1 MLSTIRTNIPFFLF
15 NTVMHRNN
23 LRENLAN
30 TFRKASQSWKN
41 IAEVASTRFEIDPF
55 DVACLIAMAQK
66 QAIIFRMF
74 NFPEPS
80 MVSRAFW
87 ICIIYYPTY

>member
-1 MLSTIRTNIPFFLF
+1 MLSTIKTNIPFFLF
-15 NTVMHRNN
+15 NTVMHRNS

-30 TFRKASQSWKN
+30 TFRRASQSWKD

-66 QAIIFRMF
+66 QAFIFKIF
-74 NFPEPS
+74 NLPDPPR
-80 MVSRAFW
+80 VSRAF
-87 ICIIYYPTY
+87 CIPYYPTY